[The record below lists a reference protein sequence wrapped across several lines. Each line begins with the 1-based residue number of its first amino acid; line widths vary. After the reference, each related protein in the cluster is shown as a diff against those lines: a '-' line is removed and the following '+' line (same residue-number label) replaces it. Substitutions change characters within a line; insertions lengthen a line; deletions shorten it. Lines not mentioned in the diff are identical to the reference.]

1 MASTL
6 ELEGLDEL
14 RSALIEERQIIVA
27 SVRRLRETRRQKG
40 TFVLG
45 DGAEAGARLVAVQ
58 GQIDVVD
65 AIIATLTNA
74 QT

>member
-1 MASTL
+1 MTPTL

-27 SVRRLRETRRQKG
+27 SVRRLREARRQKG
-40 TFVLG
+40 TFVMG
-45 DGAEAGARLVAVQ
+45 DGAEAGSRLVDVQ
-58 GQIDVVD
+58 QQIDVVD

>member
-1 MASTL
+1 MTPTL

-27 SVRRLRETRRQKG
+27 SVRRLREARRQKG
-40 TFVLG
+40 TFVMG
-45 DGAEAGARLVAVQ
+45 DGAEAGSRLVVVQ
-58 GQIDVVD
+58 QQIDVVD